1 MAEEIILVLPYRVSA
16 AGVCVCVYVLAG
28 LKAKR
33 PTEKV
38 CVCVFRVR
46 ACSVHNERA
55 RAIQSISAHCRNA
68 GISISLLRCLFYEF
82 RSELSAYTHNTG
94 GLCFAPTHTC
104 SGRSGERATSADI
117 PMTII
122 KNIKPV
128 RSRPQAVHIFAS
140 QRRCAA
146 LAAFGREINAH
157 RPDAKQILCLTTC

>member
-38 CVCVFRVR
+38 CVRVFRVR

-82 RSELSAYTHNTG
+82 RSELSAYAHNT
-94 GLCFAPTHTC
+94 
-104 SGRSGERATSADI
+104 
-117 PMTII
+117 
-122 KNIKPV
+122 
-128 RSRPQAVHIFAS
+128 QAVFVLHPHTHAAGGRAS
-140 QRRCAA
+140 EPH
-146 LAAFGREINAH
+146 L
-157 RPDAKQILCLTTC
+157 LTFP